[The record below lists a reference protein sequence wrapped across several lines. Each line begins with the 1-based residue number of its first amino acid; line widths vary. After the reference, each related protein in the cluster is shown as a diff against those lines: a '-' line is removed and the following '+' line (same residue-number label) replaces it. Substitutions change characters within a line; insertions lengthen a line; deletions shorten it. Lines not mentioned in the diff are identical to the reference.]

1 MFKIGDKFKIEVT
14 VNDPRADGVVVVSTQ
29 QEDVEFWI
37 SEEDLKHEVEKA
49 DKEFVK
55 KAIERQIKE
64 LQDKLEK
71 LQ

>member
-1 MFKIGDKFKIEVT
+1 MFKIGDKFKIEVI
-14 VNDPRADGVVVVSTQ
+14 VNDLCDEGVNLTTSSGY
-29 QEDVEFWI
+29 EYWI
-37 SEEDLKHEVEKA
+37 AEEDLKLEVEKA

-55 KAIERQIKE
+55 KSLERQIKE